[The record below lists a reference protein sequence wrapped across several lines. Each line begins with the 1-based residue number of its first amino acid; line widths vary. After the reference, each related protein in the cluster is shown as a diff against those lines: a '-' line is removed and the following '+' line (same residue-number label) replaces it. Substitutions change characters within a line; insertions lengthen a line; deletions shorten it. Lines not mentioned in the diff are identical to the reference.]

1 MPTRCGLSLYG
12 EVIAQSD
19 RGQRHHMEGGG
30 SSPLADLVFE
40 NNRCWD
46 LLRNDLVENGGGRRI
61 ARLQLRQSLV
71 CRLNLGH
78 EDTVKAFL

>member
-1 MPTRCGLSLYG
+1 
-12 EVIAQSD
+12 
-19 RGQRHHMEGGG
+19 MEGGG

-78 EDTVKAFL
+78 EDKGVSMIRLGWIGRVSLHVRSDAPACVSE